1 MRWYSVWL
9 TTYIRLRSKLR
20 MSGALSPSRSHH
32 GPMLGYRGFRKFWG
46 QLDQLHMST
55 SEERPCTLEFV
66 I

>member
-1 MRWYSVWL
+1 
-9 TTYIRLRSKLR
+9 